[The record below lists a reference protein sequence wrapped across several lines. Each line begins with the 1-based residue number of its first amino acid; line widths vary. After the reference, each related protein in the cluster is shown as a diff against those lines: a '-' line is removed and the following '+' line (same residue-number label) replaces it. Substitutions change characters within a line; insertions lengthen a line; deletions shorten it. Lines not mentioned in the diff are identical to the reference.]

1 MLYCSSVCIRWGTF
15 ADTDHFMEFN
25 SQLCFPGGSAI
36 KKWVHS
42 LGWEDPLEKEMAP
55 HSSILFWEIPWTGD
69 PGRLQSLG
77 LQRVEYGLATKQQR
91 QQQQQSVTCLW
102 KGCGRLQE
110 RAPEWASQADF
121 PTILWSWSS
130 QRVSPATL
138 RIPGTRKTAGPML
151 AMTWN

>member
-69 PGRLQSLG
+69 PGRLQFLG
-77 LQRVEYGLATKQQR
+77 LQRVEYGLATKQQQR

-110 RAPEWASQADF
+110 RAPEWG
-121 PTILWSWSS
+121 L
-130 QRVSPATL
+130 
-138 RIPGTRKTAGPML
+138 PGWLPNNPVELVFSACFSCHTKDTRDM
-151 AMTWN
+151 